1 MDPTSKKEAKR
12 LLEFH
17 QVPFY
22 VILNE
27 QGEIVQKGSQKY
39 IDFTDIPGAIE
50 KKTSINIGRPA
61 VANWEF
67 TLDADF

>member
-1 MDPTSKKEAKR
+1 MDPDSKEEAKR
-12 LLEFH
+12 LLGFH

-27 QGEIVQKGSQKY
+27 HGEIVQKGSQKQV
-39 IDFTDIPGAIE
+39 DFTNVPGLVE
-50 KKTSINIGRPA
+50 KKPSMSIESPTA
-61 VANWEF
+61 VNWEF